1 MKFATSGGK
10 LGKGFE
16 KKLPMTLA
24 KLEVLIM
31 SENNMLDK
39 DFKEIFE
46 NIKNEIYKTQTL
58 IMSDAN
64 KRLLELYFYIG
75 KVVNEKSSWGNK
87 FIESLSTEMKIEFPN
102 IKGFSVRNIKNM
114 KKFYK
119 ELREDEKVQMA
130 SAQIPW
136 SHNLIILNKI
146 KNTNER
152 LWYIEKCVEN
162 GWSAD
167 VLELQIDTK
176 LYERQKEIIKDNNFK
191 EKLISP
197 LSDLANDMQKDP
209 YIFNLPLLK
218 EKYVETELENAL
230 VERIKDTLIELR
242 KRI

>member
-1 MKFATSGGK
+1 
-10 LGKGFE
+10 
-16 KKLPMTLA
+16 
-24 KLEVLIM
+24 M
-31 SENNMLDK
+31 SNENMLDK
-39 DFKEIFE
+39 DFKEIIK

-75 KVVNEKSSWGNK
+75 KVVNENSSWGNK

-114 KKFYK
+114 KKFYAEICSDK
-119 ELREDEKVQMA
+119 KVQMA

-136 SHNLIILNKI
+136 SHNMLILDKV
-146 KNTNER
+146 KNIDER
-152 LWYIEKCVEN
+152 LWYMQKCVEN
-162 GWSAD
+162 GWSVD
-167 VLELQIDTK
+167 VLEIQIDTK
-176 LYERQKEIIKDNNFK
+176 LYERQGKAIKDNNFK
-191 EKLISP
+191 DKLLSP
-197 LSDLANDMQKDP
+197 LSDMANSMQKDP

-242 KRI
+242 KGL

>member
-1 MKFATSGGK
+1 MDN
-10 LGKGFE
+10 E
-16 KKLPMTLA
+16 
-24 KLEVLIM
+24 
-31 SENNMLDK
+31 NMLEK
-39 DFKEIFE
+39 DFKEIIK

-75 KVVNEKSSWGNK
+75 KVVNENSSWGNK

-114 KKFYK
+114 KKFYA
-119 ELREDEKVQMA
+119 EISSNEKVQMA

-136 SHNLIILNKI
+136 SHNLLILDKI
-146 KNTNER
+146 KDIDER
-152 LWYIEKCVEN
+152 LWYMQKCVEN
-162 GWSAD
+162 GWSVD

-176 LYERQKEIIKDNNFK
+176 LYERQGKAIKDNNFN

-197 LSDLANDMQKDP
+197 LSDMANSMQKDP

-218 EKYVETELENAL
+218 EKYIETELENAL

>member
-1 MKFATSGGK
+1 
-10 LGKGFE
+10 
-16 KKLPMTLA
+16 
-24 KLEVLIM
+24 M
-31 SENNMLDK
+31 SNENMLDK
-39 DFKEIFE
+39 DFKEIIK

-75 KVVNEKSSWGNK
+75 KVVNENSSWGNK

-114 KKFYK
+114 KKFYA
-119 ELREDEKVQMA
+119 EISSDEKVQMA

-136 SHNLIILNKI
+136 SHNMLILDKV
-146 KNTNER
+146 KNIDER
-152 LWYIEKCVEN
+152 LWYMQKCVEN
-162 GWSAD
+162 GWSVD
-167 VLELQIDTK
+167 VLEIQIDTK
-176 LYERQKEIIKDNNFK
+176 LYERQGKAIKDNNFK
-191 EKLISP
+191 DKLLSP
-197 LSDLANDMQKDP
+197 LSDMANSMQKDP

-242 KRI
+242 KGI

>member
-1 MKFATSGGK
+1 M
-10 LGKGFE
+10 L
-16 KKLPMTLA
+16 LA
-24 KLEVLIM
+24 KLEVMIM
-31 SENNMLDK
+31 SNENMLDK
-39 DFKEIFE
+39 DFKEIIK

-75 KVVNEKSSWGNK
+75 KVVNENSSWGNK

-114 KKFYK
+114 KKFYA
-119 ELREDEKVQMA
+119 EISSDEKVQMA

-136 SHNLIILNKI
+136 SHNMLILDKV
-146 KNTNER
+146 KNIDER
-152 LWYIEKCVEN
+152 LWYMQKCVEN
-162 GWSAD
+162 GWSVD
-167 VLELQIDTK
+167 VLEIQIDTK
-176 LYERQKEIIKDNNFK
+176 LYERQGKAIKDNNFK
-191 EKLISP
+191 DKLLSP
-197 LSDLANDMQKDP
+197 LSDMANSMQKDP

-242 KRI
+242 KGL

>member
-1 MKFATSGGK
+1 MDN
-10 LGKGFE
+10 E
-16 KKLPMTLA
+16 
-24 KLEVLIM
+24 
-31 SENNMLDK
+31 NMLEK
-39 DFKEIFE
+39 DFKEIIK

-75 KVVNEKSSWGNK
+75 KVVNENSSWGNK
-87 FIESLSTEMKIEFPN
+87 FIENLSTEMKIEFPN

-114 KKFYK
+114 KKFYA
-119 ELREDEKVQMA
+119 EISSNEKVQMA

-136 SHNLIILNKI
+136 SHNLLILDKI
-146 KNTNER
+146 KDIDER
-152 LWYIEKCVEN
+152 LWYMQKCVEN
-162 GWSAD
+162 GWSVD

-176 LYERQKEIIKDNNFK
+176 LYERQGKAIKDNNFN

-197 LSDLANDMQKDP
+197 LSDMANSMQKDP

-218 EKYVETELENAL
+218 EKYVETELKNAL

>member
-1 MKFATSGGK
+1 
-10 LGKGFE
+10 
-16 KKLPMTLA
+16 
-24 KLEVLIM
+24 M
-31 SENNMLDK
+31 SNENMLDK
-39 DFKEIFE
+39 DFKEIIK

-75 KVVNEKSSWGNK
+75 KVVNENSSWGNK

-114 KKFYK
+114 KKFYA
-119 ELREDEKVQMA
+119 EISSDEKVQMA

-136 SHNLIILNKI
+136 SHNMLILDKV
-146 KNTNER
+146 KNIDER
-152 LWYIEKCVEN
+152 LWYMQKCVEN
-162 GWSAD
+162 RWSVD
-167 VLELQIDTK
+167 VLEIQIDTK
-176 LYERQKEIIKDNNFK
+176 LYERQGKAIKNNNFK
-191 EKLISP
+191 DKLLSP
-197 LSDLANDMQKDP
+197 LSDMANSMQKDP

-242 KRI
+242 KGI

>member
-1 MKFATSGGK
+1 
-10 LGKGFE
+10 
-16 KKLPMTLA
+16 
-24 KLEVLIM
+24 M
-31 SENNMLDK
+31 SNENMLDK
-39 DFKEIFE
+39 DFKEIIK

-75 KVVNEKSSWGNK
+75 QVVNENSSWGNK

-114 KKFYK
+114 KKFYA
-119 ELREDEKVQMA
+119 EISSDEKVQMA

-136 SHNLIILNKI
+136 SHNMLILDKV
-146 KNTNER
+146 KNIDER
-152 LWYIEKCVEN
+152 LWYMQKCVEN
-162 GWSAD
+162 GWSVD
-167 VLELQIDTK
+167 VLEIQIDTK
-176 LYERQKEIIKDNNFK
+176 LYERQGKAIKNNNFK
-191 EKLISP
+191 DKLLSP
-197 LSDLANDMQKDP
+197 LSDMANSMQKDP

-242 KRI
+242 KGI

>member
-1 MKFATSGGK
+1 
-10 LGKGFE
+10 
-16 KKLPMTLA
+16 
-24 KLEVLIM
+24 M
-31 SENNMLDK
+31 SNENMLEN
-39 DFKEIFE
+39 DFKEIIK

-64 KRLLELYFYIG
+64 KRLLDLYFYIG

-114 KKFYK
+114 KKFYA
-119 ELREDEKVQMA
+119 EISSDEKVQMA

-136 SHNLIILNKI
+136 SHNMLILDKV
-146 KNTNER
+146 KNIDER
-152 LWYIEKCVEN
+152 LWYMQKSVEN
-162 GWSAD
+162 GWSVD
-167 VLELQIDTK
+167 VLEIQIDTK
-176 LYERQKEIIKDNNFK
+176 LYERQGKAIKDNNFK
-191 EKLISP
+191 DKLLSP
-197 LSDLANDMQKDP
+197 LSDMANSMQKDP

-242 KRI
+242 KGL

>member
-1 MKFATSGGK
+1 
-10 LGKGFE
+10 
-16 KKLPMTLA
+16 
-24 KLEVLIM
+24 M
-31 SENNMLDK
+31 SNENMLEN
-39 DFKEIFE
+39 DFKEIIK

-64 KRLLELYFYIG
+64 KRLLDLYFYIG

-114 KKFYK
+114 KKFYA
-119 ELREDEKVQMA
+119 EISSDEKVQMA

-136 SHNLIILNKI
+136 SHNMLILDKI
-146 KNTNER
+146 KNIDER
-152 LWYIEKCVEN
+152 LWYMQKCVEN
-162 GWSAD
+162 GWSVD
-167 VLELQIDTK
+167 VLEIQIDTK
-176 LYERQKEIIKDNNFK
+176 LYERQGKAIKDNNFK
-191 EKLISP
+191 DKLLSP
-197 LSDLANDMQKDP
+197 LSDMANSMQKDP

-242 KRI
+242 KGL

>member
-1 MKFATSGGK
+1 M
-10 LGKGFE
+10 E
-16 KKLPMTLA
+16 
-24 KLEVLIM
+24 E
-31 SENNMLDK
+31 NMLDK
-39 DFKEIFE
+39 DFKEIFD

-102 IKGFSVRNIKNM
+102 IKGFSIRNIKNM

-119 ELREDEKVQMA
+119 ELSEDEKVQMA

-176 LYERQKEIIKDNNFK
+176 LYERQKETIKDNNFK

-218 EKYVETELENAL
+218 EKYIETELENAL

-242 KRI
+242 KRF

>member
-1 MKFATSGGK
+1 
-10 LGKGFE
+10 
-16 KKLPMTLA
+16 
-24 KLEVLIM
+24 M
-31 SENNMLDK
+31 SNENMLDK
-39 DFKEIFE
+39 DFKEIIK

-75 KVVNEKSSWGNK
+75 KVVNENSSWGNK

-114 KKFYK
+114 KKFYA
-119 ELREDEKVQMA
+119 EISSDEKVQMA

-136 SHNLIILNKI
+136 SHNMLILDKV
-146 KNTNER
+146 KNIDER
-152 LWYIEKCVEN
+152 LWYMQKCVEN
-162 GWSAD
+162 GWSVD
-167 VLELQIDTK
+167 VLEIQIDTK
-176 LYERQKEIIKDNNFK
+176 LYERQGKAIKNNNFK
-191 EKLISP
+191 DKLLSP
-197 LSDLANDMQKDP
+197 LSDMANSMQKDP

-242 KRI
+242 KGI

>member
-1 MKFATSGGK
+1 
-10 LGKGFE
+10 
-16 KKLPMTLA
+16 
-24 KLEVLIM
+24 M
-31 SENNMLDK
+31 SNENMLDK
-39 DFKEIFE
+39 DFKEIIK

-75 KVVNEKSSWGNK
+75 KVVNENSSWGNK

-114 KKFYK
+114 KKFYA
-119 ELREDEKVQMA
+119 EISSDEKVQMA

-136 SHNLIILNKI
+136 SHNMLILDKV
-146 KNTNER
+146 KNIDER
-152 LWYIEKCVEN
+152 LWYMQKCVEN
-162 GWSAD
+162 GWSVD
-167 VLELQIDTK
+167 VLEIQIDTN
-176 LYERQKEIIKDNNFK
+176 LYERQGKAIKDNNFK
-191 EKLISP
+191 DKLLSP
-197 LSDLANDMQKDP
+197 LSDMANSMQKDP

-242 KRI
+242 KGI